1 MSHEYISGVY
11 FLQNYSLD
19 FLVISANTSTPCIVG
34 LAYFKLGKKYVNVI
48 MSATI
53 PNNTAVILTLFDAYR
68 RHSRATI
75 NIAGPGRKNVKII
88 IWSTFEDPL
97 DFTSNLV
104 HKRISYA
111 GYEKSD
117 VNKVA
122 KKEFGREADV
132 VYSSFKSPGN
142 ISVFY
147 SGKY

>member
-1 MSHEYISGVY
+1 
-11 FLQNYSLD
+11 
-19 FLVISANTSTPCIVG
+19 
-34 LAYFKLGKKYVNVI
+34 

-53 PNNTAVILTLFDAYR
+53 PNNTAVILTLFDAYQ

-111 GYEKSD
+111 GYEKGD